1 MSMKGITKGIVR
13 APQSFKA
20 KFNIGEQTKDLVYID
35 AERRFKELEKET
47 KKLHEESKKYFDAI
61 NGMLEHQIQ
70 FSTAIEEIYKP
81 ISGRLSDPNG
91 AIPEGNPEGIS
102 ACEQYREVVHEL
114 QATLKPELEMIDSRI
129 IGPANELLDVINSIR
144 KMATKRAHK
153 QLDLDRHNNSLKKY
167 QDKKERSVN
176 DEKKMYSA
184 ESAVEIAQQEY
195 DYYNEMLKEELPQL
209 FELEAQ
215 FIAPLFQSFY
225 YMQLNVFYTLYIRM
239 EEMKIPYF
247 DLTNEDIEGAF
258 SAKRGD
264 VAERAEQLGITQF
277 RVGHAK
283 AKLEITKRRFAKE
296 KEAAAAGGAAPAVGA
311 APPAYGGEEGADPAA
326 AAAAAPAAYT
336 PAGYP
341 NEKAVYAAPGAAAVA
356 PAPVAAAAE
365 TCTALYDYEAQAA
378 GDLSFS
384 AGQVI
389 TIVQRTADVNGWW
402 TGIAGGQQ
410 GVFPGNY
417 VQLNP

>member
-1 MSMKGITKGIVR
+1 MSMKGITKGLVR

-47 KKLHEESKKYFDAI
+47 KKLHEESKKYFEAI

-70 FSTAIEEIYKP
+70 FSKGIEEIYKP

-91 AIPEGNPEGIS
+91 AIPEGNPEGID
-102 ACEQYREVVHEL
+102 ACEQYREVVSDL
-114 QATLKPELEMIDSRI
+114 QATLKPELEMIETRI
-129 IGPANELLDVINSIR
+129 IVPANELLDIINGIR

-153 QLDLDRHNNSLKKY
+153 QLDLDRHNNTLKKY

-184 ESAVEIAQQEY
+184 EAAVEIAQQEY

-209 FELEAQ
+209 FELESQ

-247 DLTNEDIEGAF
+247 DLTNDDIEAAYL
-258 SAKRGD
+258 AKRGN
-264 VAERAEQLGITQF
+264 VAEQAEALGITSF

-283 AKLEITKRRFAKE
+283 SKLEITKRRFAKE
-296 KEAAAAGGAAPAVGA
+296 KEAGAAGAAAGAPAAA
-311 APPAYGGEEGADPAA
+311 APPAYAGAEDAVPVAGVPV
-326 AAAAAPAAYT
+326 AAAAPAAYT
-336 PAGYP
+336 AQGYP
-341 NEKAVYAAPGAAAVA
+341 NEKAVYTPPAAAA
-356 PAPVAAAAE
+356 TPGAAAE

-389 TIVQRTADVNGWW
+389 TIVQRTTDTNGWW
-402 TGIAGGQQ
+402 TGVAGGVQ

-417 VQLNP
+417 VQLNV

>member
-1 MSMKGITKGIVR
+1 MSMKGITKGIAR

-70 FSTAIEEIYKP
+70 FSKAIEEIYKP

-102 ACEQYREVVHEL
+102 ACEQYREVVNDL

-129 IGPANELLDVINSIR
+129 IGPANELLEVINSIR

-195 DYYNEMLKEELPQL
+195 DYYNDMLKEELPQL

-258 SAKRGD
+258 AAKRGD
-264 VAERAEQLGITQF
+264 VAERTEQLSITQF
-277 RVGHAK
+277 RVGHAR
-283 AKLEITKRRFAKE
+283 AKLEMTKRRFAKDKD
-296 KEAAAAGGAAPAVGA
+296 KEAAAGAAPSPVLRRPLMEARRPPTLLQLPLPLPPRTP
-311 APPAYGGEEGADPAA
+311 PPA
-326 AAAAAPAAYT
+326 T
-336 PAGYP
+336 PTKGRVHASRGS
-341 NEKAVYAAPGAAAVA
+341 
-356 PAPVAAAAE
+356 
-365 TCTALYDYEAQAA
+365 C
-378 GDLSFS
+378 SRRS
-384 AGQVI
+384 
-389 TIVQRTADVNGWW
+389 RS
-402 TGIAGGQQ
+402 
-410 GVFPGNY
+410 
-417 VQLNP
+417 

>member
-1 MSMKGITKGIVR
+1 MKGITKGIAR

-70 FSTAIEEIYKP
+70 FSKGIEEIYKP

-102 ACEQYREVVHEL
+102 ACEQYREVVSDL
-114 QATLKPELEMIDSRI
+114 QATLKPELEMIETRI

-153 QLDLDRHNNSLKKY
+153 QLDLDRHNGTLKKY

-184 ESAVEIAQQEY
+184 EGQVEIAQQEY

-258 SAKRGD
+258 AAKRGD
-264 VAERAEQLGITQF
+264 VAEKTDALSITHF

-283 AKLEITKRRFAKE
+283 SKLEMTKRRFAKE
-296 KEAAAAGGAAPAVGA
+296 KEAKEGGAAVAAEGA
-311 APPAYGGEEGADPAA
+311 APPAYGGEVDP
-326 AAAAAPAAYT
+326 AAAAPAAYT
-336 PAGYP
+336 AAGYP
-341 NEKAVYAAPGAAAVA
+341 NEKAVYAAPGAAAPA
-356 PAPVAAAAE
+356 PAAYGAPAAAAE
-365 TCTALYDYEAQAA
+365 TCTALYDYEAQAE

-402 TGIAGGQQ
+402 TGIAGGRQ

-417 VQLNP
+417 VQLNA

>member
-1 MSMKGITKGIVR
+1 MKGITKGIAR

-70 FSTAIEEIYKP
+70 FSKAIEEIYKP

-91 AIPEGNPEGIS
+91 TIPEGNPEGIS
-102 ACEQYREVVHEL
+102 ACEQYREVVNDL
-114 QATLKPELEMIDSRI
+114 QATLKPELEMIETRI

-195 DYYNEMLKEELPQL
+195 DYYNDMLKEELPQL

-258 SAKRGD
+258 AAKRGD
-264 VAERAEQLGITQF
+264 VAERTEELSITHF

-283 AKLEITKRRFAKE
+283 AKLEMTKRRFAKD
-296 KEAAAAGGAAPAVGA
+296 KEAAAGATPAAAA
-311 APPAYGGEEGADPAA
+311 APPAYAGEEADP

-336 PAGYP
+336 AAGYP
-341 NEKAVYAAPGAAAVA
+341 NEKAVYTPPGAAAA
-356 PAPVAAAAE
+356 PAAE

-389 TIVQRTADVNGWW
+389 TIVQRTADTNGWW
-402 TGIAGGQQ
+402 TGIVGGNQ

-417 VQLNP
+417 VQLNA